1 MTTDEI
7 RLAIRRMR
15 ETNHSKIPLNLN
27 VVEQLLKKADAY
39 DALIAPQSAKQARRA
54 AHELFRQ

>member
-7 RLAIRRMR
+7 RLAIRLMR
-15 ETNHSKIPLNLN
+15 EAGHSKIGLHLN
-27 VVEQLLKKADAY
+27 VVEALIKKADAH

-54 AHELFRQ
+54 AQELFRQ